1 MKAIVRTLASAA
13 VGIALAVSAVAV
25 ASAAE
30 MKGKI
35 YYLVPTLLDEFQTG
49 SIDAITKFM
58 ADVGY
63 EVVALDGQNR
73 TDLQLNQIDDVI
85 NLKPSAVILA
95 AVDFD
100 AAKGGIEKMR
110 AANIPVM
117 IFDRQITSTPS
128 DFTSVAGTVEIGH
141 IAADEITR
149 LLTEKNGS
157 AKGKVLQILGDPGD
171 PYTLEIQQGFEEK
184 MAAHPDVTI
193 ITHAA
198 MQWEASNA
206 GNIAQDQMLTNPDI
220 DLIFVHAAH
229 LAVAVAAVLE
239 AQGKKPGEVMLVS
252 SNGAPVGL
260 DLIRKGWEQVEVEQP
275 MYAQAAALAMFADKV
290 VNHEEIKPGTYNV
303 TGLESVVTIEDWG
316 PNIKIPGAAITK
328 DNVDDARF
336 WGNLKPPTEPVMSVE

>member
-1 MKAIVRTLASAA
+1 MKSLFRMLMGTFLAIGLAATA
-13 VGIALAVSAVAV
+13 GIA
-25 ASAAE
+25 AAQGS
-30 MKGKI
+30 KGKI

-58 ADVGY
+58 GDVGY
-63 EVVALDGQNR
+63 EVVSLDGQNR
-73 TDLQLNQIDDVI
+73 SDLQLNQIDDVI
-85 NLKPSAVILA
+85 NLKAAAVILA

-100 AAKGGIEKMR
+100 AAKTGIEKMR
-110 AANIPVM
+110 AAGIPVM

-128 DFTSVAGTVEIGH
+128 DFTSVAGTVEIGY
-141 IAADEITR
+141 IAAQEITR

-157 AKGKVLQILGDPGD
+157 PKGKVLQILGDPGD
-171 PYTLEIQQGFEEK
+171 PYTLDIQQGFEEK

-193 ITHAA
+193 VTHAA

-206 GNIAQDQMLTNPDI
+206 GNIAQDQLLTNPDI

-239 AQGKKPGEVMLVS
+239 AQGKQPGEIMLVS

-260 DLIRKGWEQVEVEQP
+260 DLIRKGWEQVEIEQP

-290 VNHEEIKPGTYNV
+290 VNKEEIKAGTYDV
-303 TGLESVVTIEDWG
+303 TGLKSELAIESWG

-328 DNVDDARF
+328 ENVDDPKF
-336 WGNLKPPTEPVMSVE
+336 WGNLKPPTEPVQAIE